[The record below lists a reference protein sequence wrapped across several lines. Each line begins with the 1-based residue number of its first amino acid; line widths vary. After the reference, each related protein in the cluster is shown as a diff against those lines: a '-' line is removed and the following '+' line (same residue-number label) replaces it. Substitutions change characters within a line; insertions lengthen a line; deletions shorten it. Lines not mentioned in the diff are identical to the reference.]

1 MVIRLGLAQI
11 DITVGDIDGNVE
23 KVFTYLDLAREN
35 DIDILVFPELT
46 ITGYPP
52 EDLLLRLDFIKENLK
67 ALEKVAAATK
77 GSETLVF
84 LGFVDYDSEIYNS
97 AAILKDGEIKGKY
110 HKMHLPNYSVFDE
123 KRYFAPGN
131 KPILVEHASLKIG
144 VNICEDLWV
153 PAGPIIDQS
162 IAGANLIVNLS
173 ASPFSVNKWRSRLN
187 ILLTRAM
194 EYSATIA
201 YCNMVGGQD
210 ELVFDGR
217 SMLVT
222 PEGKYHIAK
231 AFEEELFVVD
241 VDPSVSTRY
250 NLYEGKRKGYS
261 KVSELETVKLPIS
274 VKSAIELTPEVN
286 LYESPRE
293 EEAFRALVLGLRDY
307 VRKNGFEKVA
317 LGLSGGMD
325 SSLVAC
331 IASEALGSDN
341 VIGVLMPSEFTSKE
355 SIEDAISLAENLSI
369 NTLTIPIKEVYH
381 SYLDALKATF
391 KNTKADV
398 TEENIQARI
407 RGNYLMALSNK
418 FGWLVLATG
427 NKSEIATGY
436 ATLYGDMAGGIAVIK
451 DVYKTEVYAL
461 ANYFNEMKGK
471 EIIPKRVF
479 EKAPSAE
486 LKPDQRDQDTLPPYE
501 ILDGILQ
508 LYIEEGLSQTEI
520 VEHGYDGKVVDL
532 VLKLLRR
539 NEYKRKQGAPGIKI
553 SRRAFG
559 KDWRMP
565 ITNGYRR

>member
-1 MVIRLGLAQI
+1 MIIRLGLAQI
-11 DITVGDIDGNVE
+11 DITVGDITGNVE
-23 KVFTYLDLAREN
+23 KILTYLNKAKAN

-52 EDLLLRLDFIKENLK
+52 EDLLLRLDFVKENLK
-67 ALEKVAAATK
+67 ALESVAAATK
-77 GSETLVF
+77 GMETLIF
-84 LGFVDYDSEIYNS
+84 LGFVDFDGELYNS
-97 AAILKDGEIKGKY
+97 AAILKNGEILGRY

-123 KRYFAPGN
+123 KRYFSPGN
-131 KPILVEHASLKIG
+131 KPVLIEHRELKIG

-153 PAGPIIDQS
+153 PSGPINDQS

-173 ASPFSVNKWRSRLN
+173 ASPFSSGKWRSRLDL
-187 ILLTRAM
+187 LLTRAM
-194 EYSATIA
+194 EYSSIIA
-201 YCNMVGGQD
+201 YCNVVGGQD

-217 SMLVT
+217 STVAT
-222 PEGKYHIAK
+222 PEGKCYVGK

-241 VDPSVSTRY
+241 VDPFVSTRY
-250 NLYEGKRKGYS
+250 NLYEGKRKGYPRLSEVESLNVVIPS
-261 KVSELETVKLPIS
+261 KSEAEILPQ
-274 VKSAIELTPEVN
+274 VTFGEVCW
-286 LYESPRE
+286 E
-293 EEAFRALVLGLRDY
+293 EEVFQALVLGLRDY

-331 IASEALGSDN
+331 IASEALGSEN
-341 VIGVLMPSEFTSKE
+341 VIGVLMPSEYTSRE
-355 SIEDAISLAENLSI
+355 SIDDAVQLAENLGI
-369 NTLTIPIKEVYH
+369 NKLTIPIKGVYH
-381 SYLDALKATF
+381 SYLESLSSVF
-391 KNTKADV
+391 KNTKPDV

-418 FGWLVLATG
+418 FGWLVLVTG

-436 ATLYGDMAGGIAVIK
+436 ATLYGDMAGGLAVIK

-461 ANYFNEMKGK
+461 ARYFNEIKGK
-471 EIIPKRVF
+471 EIIPERVF
-479 EKAPSAE
+479 SKAPSAE
-486 LKPDQRDQDTLPPYE
+486 LRPDQRDQDTLPPYD
-501 ILDGILQ
+501 ILDGILK
-508 LYIEEGLSQTEI
+508 LYIEEGFSQNEI
-520 VEHGYDGKVVDL
+520 AEHGYDPEMVNYT
-532 VLKLLRR
+532 LKLLRR

>member
-11 DITVGDIDGNVE
+11 DITVGDINGNVE
-23 KVFTYLDLAREN
+23 KVLTYIDMAKKN
-35 DIDILVFPELT
+35 DVDILVFPELT

-52 EDLLLRLDFIKENLK
+52 EDLLLRLDFIRENLK
-67 ALEKVAAATK
+67 ALEKVAVATK
-77 GSETLVF
+77 GLETLVL
-84 LGFVDYDSEIYNS
+84 LGFVDYDGEIYNS
-97 AAILKDGEIKGKY
+97 AAILKNGEIAGKY

-131 KPILVEHASLKIG
+131 KPVIIEHAGLKIG
-144 VNICEDLWV
+144 VNICEDLWI
-153 PAGPIIDQS
+153 PTGPINDQC
-162 IAGANLIVNLS
+162 IAGANLIVNLA
-173 ASPFSVNKWRSRLN
+173 ASPFCVNKWRSRLN
-187 ILLTRAM
+187 MLLTRAM
-194 EYSATIA
+194 EYSVIIA
-201 YCNMVGGQD
+201 YCNIIGGQD

-222 PEGKYHIAK
+222 PEGKHHIAS

-241 VDPSVSTRY
+241 VDPFVSTRY

-261 KVSELETVKLPIS
+261 KVSELETVRLSISGKLGI
-274 VKSAIELTPEVN
+274 KKTPPAKPD
-286 LYESPRE
+286 ESRWE
-293 EEAFRALVLGLRDY
+293 EEAFKALVLGLKDY
-307 VRKNGFEKVA
+307 VRKNGFKKVA

-355 SIEDAISLAENLSI
+355 SVEDATLLAKNLAI
-369 NTLTIPIKEVYH
+369 NKLTISIKEVYH
-381 SYLDALKATF
+381 SYLNALETAF
-391 KNTKADV
+391 KNTKTDV

-418 FGWLVLATG
+418 FGWLILATG

-461 ANYFNEMKGK
+461 AKYFNEVKRR

-479 EKAPSAE
+479 DKAPSAE
-486 LKPDQRDQDTLPPYE
+486 LRPDQRDQDTLPPYE
-501 ILDGILQ
+501 ILDSILK

-520 VEHGYDGKVVDL
+520 VEHGYGEEVVDF
-532 VLKLLRR
+532 VLKLLQR
-539 NEYKRKQGAPGIKI
+539 NEYKRRQGAPGIKI